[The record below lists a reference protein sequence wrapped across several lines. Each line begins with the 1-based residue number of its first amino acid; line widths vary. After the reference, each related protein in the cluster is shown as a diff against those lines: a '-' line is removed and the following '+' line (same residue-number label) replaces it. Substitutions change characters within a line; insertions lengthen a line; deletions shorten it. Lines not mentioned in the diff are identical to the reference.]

1 MEANKK
7 TVKLPME
14 QLIGVVQLQL
24 SQRGSASLVV
34 TGNSMW
40 PLFRHM
46 RDQVLLAPPAAYG
59 KGDIVLYQRSNGQ
72 YVLHRILKKEKET
85 SICCGDNQCEKETI
99 QNDWVLAVVT
109 DFYRKGKQYSVT
121 AKGYRLYK
129 WAWMGL
135 FPVRRGL
142 FLTAR
147 VCSRLKNKIM
157 GGKP

>member
-24 SQRGSASLVV
+24 AESGTASLVV

-46 RDQVLLAPPAAYG
+46 RDRVLLAPPAAYG

-72 YVLHRILKKEKET
+72 YVLHRIVKTEEEI
-85 SICCGDNQCEKETI
+85 SICCGDNQCEKERI
-99 QNDWVLAVVT
+99 QNAWILAVVT
-109 DFYRKGKQYSVT
+109 DFYRKGKLYSVT
-121 AKGYRLYK
+121 SKGYRLYK
-129 WAWMGL
+129 WAWMRL
-135 FPVRRGL
+135 FPVRKGIL
-142 FLTAR
+142 FLAR
-147 VCSRLKNKIM
+147 VYSRLKNIIL
-157 GGKP
+157 GGKQ